1 MTTNPMHPHSQPGF
15 SRTSILGLIFFM
27 LGAPHLYAFLKRPCH
42 QPQVSGVTRYALMA
56 LVAGAIASLVELSI
70 V

>member
-1 MTTNPMHPHSQPGF
+1 MTTHPIHSRHQPDF

-27 LGAPHLYAFLKRPCH
+27 LGAPHLYAFLKRPATG
-42 QPQVSGVTRYALMA
+42 PQLSGVTRYALMA